1 MFCSW
6 LAMSMNDQLDSVKMF
21 GVSSDR
27 VDVEGFLVRAM
38 TAADE
43 NAIVVEPRRRHT
55 DLPSQQHACAGMHS
69 QHSHGLPSCFSS
81 RNIVASAQACK
92 PDQLFDVRALPHLA
106 TTLGAFSRLQ

>member
-1 MFCSW
+1 
-6 LAMSMNDQLDSVKMF
+6 MSMNDQLDSVKMF

-55 DLPSQQHACAGMHS
+55 DLPTNNMLVRGCIAMGCQ
-69 QHSHGLPSCFSS
+69 
-81 RNIVASAQACK
+81 VASAQETSLL
-92 PDQLFDVRALPHLA
+92 QLKLA
-106 TTLGAFSRLQ
+106 SQINSSM

>member
-55 DLPSQQHACAGMHS
+55 DLPTNNMLVRGCIAMGCQ
-69 QHSHGLPSCFSS
+69 
-81 RNIVASAQACK
+81 VAS
-92 PDQLFDVRALPHLA
+92 DQETSLLQLKLA
-106 TTLGAFSRLQ
+106 SQINSSM

>member
-55 DLPSQQHACAGMHS
+55 DLPTNNMLVRGCIASIAMGCQ
-69 QHSHGLPSCFSS
+69 
-81 RNIVASAQACK
+81 VASAQETSLL
-92 PDQLFDVRALPHLA
+92 QLKLA
-106 TTLGAFSRLQ
+106 SQINSSM